1 MLPVCAAYAAEC
13 TCTFF
18 FVCFFG
24 CLTIRCWQVCVPL
37 YSWRSHCRS
46 GPLWSQVNHQI
57 CRHNI
62 QNHKHYN
69 NKNELPNCVSH
80 VNRVELYDDAG
91 ICIFFTVLQSVFSW
105 AWSPFLSFSWER
117 SPLHHKPNGRAKKA
131 MGKDQARNGGVWP
144 TRKQWPRFF
153 TSLCWRMQCLCMFG
167 GIPCFLILHTV
178 IVQASTILWSGS
190 IVSVANFQLTSTW
203 SFPFREILIFKCPVY
218 ENIDNTETSDVWTTC
233 HSQR

>member
-24 CLTIRCWQVCVPL
+24 CLTIRCRQVCVPL

-57 CRHNI
+57 CRRNI

-69 NKNELPNCVSH
+69 NINGTSQLCLSRQQGWIVRWRWN
-80 VNRVELYDDAG
+80 LY
-91 ICIFFTVLQSVFSW
+91 IFFTVLQSVFSW

-131 MGKDQARNGGVWP
+131 MGKDQARNGDVWP

-178 IVQASTILWSGS
+178 IV
-190 IVSVANFQLTSTW
+190 
-203 SFPFREILIFKCPVY
+203 PFCEVVL
-218 ENIDNTETSDVWTTC
+218 
-233 HSQR
+233 